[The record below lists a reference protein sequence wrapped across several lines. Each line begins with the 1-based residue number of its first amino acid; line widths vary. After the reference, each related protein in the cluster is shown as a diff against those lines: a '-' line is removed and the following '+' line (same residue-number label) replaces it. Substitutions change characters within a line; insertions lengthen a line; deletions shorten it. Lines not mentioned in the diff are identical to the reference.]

1 MNMFLSNSIG
11 FSFPGFRINKLIF
24 TGFTLL
30 FASLTA
36 LHGQDNCAPERYTDA
51 SYFRDAVIKSKD
63 SIVYGHALDWQGN
76 DVSLGMRIF
85 YPDMSYDSVK
95 KRPLIMLLHGGS
107 YYLGNKREA
116 YNLAFFLAQ
125 RGFVTVSINYRM
137 GWDYRVYWKNK
148 WDSTFYMAI
157 YRSVQDSKA
166 ALRFL
171 VHNASRYGIDT
182 SRIFVGGLS
191 AGAATSLYMAHTGQL
206 TWDGKYPWIEKK
218 LGALDNSTNELNDK
232 CTIKGVFDMW
242 GGIEDTAYISSASA
256 RQVPIVI
263 FHGTADSIVP
273 YTKSTKVE
281 NSKAIPFY
289 GGFLIAQRY
298 KHLNGCYELNTNIN
312 GGHGMGFSSKL
323 IADKIGSFCKSIF
336 DKNCKT
342 SEYTVE
348 H

>member
-1 MNMFLSNSIG
+1 MNVFFSNSLSS
-11 FSFPGFRINKLIF
+11 SFPGFRINSLIL
-24 TGFTLL
+24 TGLVLL
-30 FASLTA
+30 FASLNA
-36 LHGQDNCAPERYTDA
+36 LYGQDNCTPERYTDA
-51 SYFRDAVIKSKD
+51 NYFRDNVIKSKD
-63 SIVYGHALDWQGN
+63 SVVFGHATDWEGN
-76 DVSLGMRIF
+76 DVTLEMRIF
-85 YPDMSYDSVK
+85 YPDMSYDSIK

-125 RGFVTVSINYRM
+125 RGFVAVSINYRM
-137 GWDYRVYWKNK
+137 GWDYSVYWKNK

-171 VHNASRYGIDT
+171 VHSASRYGIDT

-191 AGAATSLYMAHTGQL
+191 AGAATSLYMAHCSQL

-218 LGALDNSTNELNDK
+218 LGSLDNSTNNLNDK
-232 CTIKGVFDMW
+232 YTIKGIFDMW

-263 FHGTADSIVP
+263 FHGTADSIMP
-273 YTKSTKVE
+273 YTKFNKVG
-281 NSKAIPFY
+281 NSKMIPFY
-289 GGFLIAQRY
+289 GGGLIAQRY
-298 KHLNGCYELNTNIN
+298 KHLKAYYELNTNIK
-312 GGHGMGFSSKL
+312 GGHGLGFSSKL

-336 DKNCKT
+336 EKNCKT
-342 SEYTVE
+342 SEFTIE